1 MLPGRT
7 LEETGPTPTERL
19 LLSVRPV
26 FVGWVALA
34 TLLPYLLFFPVWAAI
49 FFGSIITQ
57 LRGLSGPSWPTFLVP
72 GFFAFLAVL
81 VLGYV
86 GKKLSYERTEYN
98 FYPDHLEFDAG
109 FFATSRKVIPYRDV
123 KEVSL
128 REGFLQRPCDLG
140 TIYLGTLTTGTI
152 PSSNPFTALGWTD
165 ASASGAA
172 LHDIPEPD
180 VTFEKIRRL
189 ITPDDVSTPTEL
201 TKV

>member
-1 MLPGRT
+1 MPGC
-7 LEETGPTPTERL
+7 L
-19 LLSVRPV
+19 
-26 FVGWVALA
+26 
-34 TLLPYLLFFPVWAAI
+34 
-49 FFGSIITQ
+49 
-57 LRGLSGPSWPTFLVP
+57 
-72 GFFAFLAVL
+72 AFLAVL

-86 GKKLSYERTEYN
+86 GKKLTYDRTQYN

-128 REGFLQRPCDLG
+128 REGFLQRVCDLG

-152 PSSNPFTALGWTD
+152 PSSNPFAVFGWTD

-172 LHDIPEPD
+172 LRDIPEPD

-189 ITPDDVSTPTEL
+189 ITPNEASTPTEL